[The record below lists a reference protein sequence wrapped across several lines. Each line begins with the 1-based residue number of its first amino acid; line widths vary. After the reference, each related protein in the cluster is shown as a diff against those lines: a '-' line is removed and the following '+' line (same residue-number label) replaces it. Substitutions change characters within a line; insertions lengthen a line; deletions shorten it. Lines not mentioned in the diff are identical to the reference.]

1 MRRRLRRQ
9 RRVREALLLDLGA
22 LVYELHRQGKR
33 APELLQ
39 EKAGEL
45 GAVDDEVRGLEEALG
60 DGAGLEG
67 LLAAGIVGSCAS
79 CGALLN
85 AGDGFCARC
94 GAPAQVRAEEGPEG
108 PRADEDTAEFDAGEH
123 EGELGAG
130 EEEGEFDA
138 GEEEPEFGAGE
149 EEGELGAGEEEG
161 GESRPAPTSAPD
173 GEGPRA

>member
-1 MRRRLRRQ
+1 LPNVPEDQPAKGRLRRT
-9 RRVREALLLDLGA
+9 RDALLLELGA

-45 GAVDDEVRGLEEALG
+45 SAIDHEVRVLEEALG

-67 LLAAGIVGSCAS
+67 LLATGIVGSCAS

-94 GAPAQVRAEEGPEG
+94 GAPARVRADAERPSV
-108 PRADEDTAEFDAGEH
+108 DEDTADFDAGEDG
-123 EGELGAG
+123 EELGADEGQDELAAG
-130 EEEGEFDA
+130 EEEDEPAPD
-138 GEEEPEFGAGE
+138 EEEAEA
-149 EEGELGAGEEEG
+149 A
-161 GESRPAPTSAPD
+161 SAPD